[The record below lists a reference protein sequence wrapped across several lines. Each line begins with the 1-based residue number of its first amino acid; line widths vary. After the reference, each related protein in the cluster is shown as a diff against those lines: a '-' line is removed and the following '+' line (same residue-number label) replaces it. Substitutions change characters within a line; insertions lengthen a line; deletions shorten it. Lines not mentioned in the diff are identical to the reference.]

1 MAEREEKPIR
11 VVDRR
16 MFTSEGELR
25 PDFEAEEDRPQAA
38 PPPPPSPR
46 APEPP
51 PSPSPAA
58 PGRSDA
64 PPADARTSFSSFIEF
79 LAINAS
85 SAMQHS
91 NPRVAQQMIDWMAML
106 EQKTRGNLSFE
117 ESNFL
122 SGVLYELRMAF
133 VEVSRPAP
141 KK

>member
-1 MAEREEKPIR
+1 MAERDEKPIR

-16 MFTSEGELR
+16 MFTPEGELR
-25 PDFEAEEDRPQAA
+25 PDFQAEEEQPAAAPPLRPAEP
-38 PPPPPSPR
+38 PPPPPSDR
-46 APEPP
+46 
-51 PSPSPAA
+51 
-58 PGRSDA
+58 
-64 PPADARTSFSSFIEF
+64 PPAGTEPRTQFASFVEF

-85 SAMQHS
+85 SALQHG
-91 NPRVAQQMIDWMAML
+91 NPRVAQQMIDWLAML

-122 SGVLYELRMAF
+122 SGVLYELRLAF

>member
-16 MFTSEGELR
+16 MFTPEGELR
-25 PDFEAEEDRPQAA
+25 PDFQAEEERPAAA
-38 PPPPPSPR
+38 PPPPPPR
-46 APEPP
+46 ATEPAPP
-51 PSPSPAA
+51 PASE
-58 PGRSDA
+58 R
-64 PPADARTSFSSFIEF
+64 PADGAEPRTQFASFVEF

-85 SAMQHS
+85 SALQHG
-91 NPRVAQQMIDWMAML
+91 NPRVAQQMIDWLAIL
-106 EQKTRGNLSFE
+106 EHKTRGNLSFE

-122 SGVLYELRMAF
+122 SGVLYELRLAF